1 MESTRY
7 DVAVIG
13 AGICGIAAAK
23 FYLDIH
29 PNCKLIILE
38 KDASVGGV
46 WNQSR
51 VFDTF
56 YTQSPLGT
64 WEYSD
69 MPMPQP
75 PEQDV
80 FNGVFK
86 AKYTSQYLDDYIDRH
101 LYAGQ
106 TIRQRISFNFH
117 VQHVEK
123 DNGEWIICGKDAR
136 REVVL
141 QSSKLIVASGLT
153 SVPNMPFLP
162 GQESF
167 ANPILHQIDFGQ
179 STVLSRP
186 DIEKITVLGAAKSA
200 ADLVY
205 DCVQAGKKVTWIVRK
220 TGTGPGF
227 LVSPD
232 PRVSPGTIYA
242 LSTIRFM
249 TTLSPSLFNPDSW
262 WNRFLQRTRMGRKR
276 MKKFWETAHKAVVE
290 APNFN
295 DRGPEARKHGFQH
308 LKPISPVFWQNQG
321 AGLVNRPNFWDTIAQ
336 NVQVHYEDIE
346 ELHKGNVRLKSGED
360 IPCDAILCGTG
371 WTPSLN
377 FFDQDMLAD
386 LGIPQ
391 PVSNFPSHKAK
402 LWKELEKDADQQVLD
417 RFPILAD
424 PPDHYH
430 TPVTETPYRLYNGI
444 APLLDRSIA
453 FVGHVVVAN
462 YFRVAEC
469 QAIWAT
475 AYLDGKVKLPP
486 LEQRQKN
493 IALFVAWCR
502 RRYLSNGDRGHW
514 MSAEQTGYTDR
525 LFHEIGLSSH
535 RRFWLWD
542 AFVPSSKKD
551 LRRVRAEYIKK
562 FGREVNSQ
570 SSEKGIEGSKASWQT
585 RNPLQRTF
593 KPTSS
598 VKIQQTA
605 SPTRTIN
612 TASISPRQSISST
625 TRLRSSS
632 ARPMRSHWNWSLSR
646 FSKVVW

>member
-7 DVAVIG
+7 DVAIIG
-13 AGICGIAAAK
+13 AGISGIAAAK

-29 PNCKLIILE
+29 PKCKLIILE

-75 PEQDV
+75 PEQDI

-86 AKYTSQYLDDYIDRH
+86 AKYTSHYLDDYIDRH
-101 LYAGQ
+101 HYAGQ
-106 TIRQRISFNFH
+106 TMRQRISFNFH
-117 VQHVEK
+117 VQNVNK
-123 DNGEWIICGKDAR
+123 DNGEWTISGKDAR
-136 REVVL
+136 GEVVL

-167 ANPILHQIDFGQ
+167 ANPILHQKDFGQ
-179 STVLSRP
+179 STVLYRP
-186 DIEKITVLGAAKSA
+186 DIERITVLGAAKSA

-276 MKKFWETAHKAVVE
+276 MEKFWESIHQAVVE

-377 FFDQDMLAD
+377 FFDQNMLAD

-391 PVSNFPSHKAK
+391 PVSNFPPEKAR
-402 LWKELEKDADQQVLD
+402 LWEELEKDADQQVLE
-417 RFPILAD
+417 RFPILAC

-444 APLLDRSIA
+444 APLSDGSIA
-453 FVGHVVVAN
+453 FVGHVLVAN
-462 YFRVAEC
+462 YFRLAEC

-475 AYLDGKVKLPP
+475 AYLDGNVKLPA

-493 IALFVAWCR
+493 VALFVAWCR

-525 LFHEIGLSSH
+525 LFHDVGLSSH

-542 AFVPSSKKD
+542 AFVPSTKKD
-551 LRRVRAEYIKK
+551 LHRVRAEYIKK

-570 SSEKGIEGSKASWQT
+570 SSEKGIKGSRACWQT
-585 RNPLQRTF
+585 RNPLQRSYE
-593 KPTSS
+593 PTSPLQ
-598 VKIQQTA
+598 VQKTA

>member
-1 MESTRY
+1 MDSTRY
-7 DVAVIG
+7 DVAIIG
-13 AGICGIAAAK
+13 AGISGIAAAK

-29 PNCKLIILE
+29 PKCNLIILE

-75 PEQDV
+75 PEQDI

-86 AKYTSQYLDDYIDRH
+86 AKYTSHYLNDYVDRH

-106 TIRQRISFNFH
+106 TMRQRISFNFQ
-117 VQHVEK
+117 VQHVKK
-123 DNGEWIICGKDAR
+123 DNAEWTISGKDAR
-136 REVVL
+136 GEVVL

-179 STVLSRP
+179 STVLPRP
-186 DIEKITVLGAAKSA
+186 DIERITVLGAAKSA

-227 LVSPD
+227 FVSPD

-276 MKKFWETAHKAVVE
+276 MEKIWESIDKSIVE

-295 DRGPEARKHGFQH
+295 DRGAEARKHGFQH

-346 ELHKGNVRLKSGED
+346 ELHKGNIRLKSGED

-391 PVSNFPSHKAK
+391 PVSNFPPEKAK
-402 LWKELEKDADQQVLD
+402 LWEELEKDADQQVLE
-417 RFPILAD
+417 RFPILAY

-430 TPVTETPYRLYNGI
+430 KPVTETPYRLYNGI
-444 APLLDRSIA
+444 APLSDSSIA
-453 FVGHVVVAN
+453 FVGHVLVAN
-462 YFRVAEC
+462 YFRLAEC

-475 AYLDGKVKLPP
+475 AYLDGNVKLPA

-493 IALFVAWCR
+493 VALFVAWCR
-502 RRYLSNGDRGHW
+502 RRYLSNGERGHW

-525 LFHEIGLSSH
+525 LFHDVGLSSH

-551 LRRVRAEYIKK
+551 LHRVRAEYIKK

-570 SSEKGIEGSKASWQT
+570 SSEKGIEGSRASWQT
-585 RNPLQRTF
+585 RNPLQRSYE
-593 KPTSS
+593 PTSPLQ
-598 VKIQQTA
+598 VQKTA
-605 SPTRTIN
+605 SPTRTIT
-612 TASISPRQSISST
+612 TASISPRPSISST